1 MPHGGGSALAL
12 GDAACIMQA
21 DMRAGI
27 CKSQDVKVCGSSLP
41 KILLRIGLFHVACF
55 LVFARLIERWALGE
69 VLALSA
75 MAGCS
80 QRVELCAAY
89 ALRMQGRWDV

>member
-1 MPHGGGSALAL
+1 MSLLSVSAHESLAKL
-12 GDAACIMQA
+12 P
-21 DMRAGI
+21 
-27 CKSQDVKVCGSSLP
+27 SESSLHHYARS
-41 KILLRIGLFHVACF
+41 KSMGLFHVACF
-55 LVFARLIERWALGE
+55 LVIARLIERWALGE

-89 ALRMQGRWDV
+89 ALRMQGRWDM